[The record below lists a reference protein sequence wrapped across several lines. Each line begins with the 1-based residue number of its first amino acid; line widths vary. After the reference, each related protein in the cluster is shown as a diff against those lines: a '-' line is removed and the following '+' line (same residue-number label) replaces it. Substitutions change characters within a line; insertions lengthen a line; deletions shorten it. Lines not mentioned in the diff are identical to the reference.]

1 MLKKTKL
8 IGLFSLTACLV
19 SAGIVAPALSQ
30 SQEYP
35 TQIQTDSSV
44 TWELKSCAK
53 KTNNVVSC
61 NFSMSSSQDLQYTL
75 GVLGV
80 TGLNKIVDPDGNEY
94 SASKTQVGKRIA
106 GSGIQLTFQMAK
118 NANYATTIDYAEV
131 PVSVSQI
138 ILLEIGTGPR
148 SVKFRN
154 VPIINPDG
162 SFTVI
167 PNLPNSDNSPGQ
179 PQSPN
184 NSNNRGRLCLPIIG
198 CVIK

>member
-1 MLKKTKL
+1 MTGLDRVNFCIFFFVKKN
-8 IGLFSLTACLV
+8 
-19 SAGIVAPALSQ
+19 
-30 SQEYP
+30 
-35 TQIQTDSSV
+35 D
-44 TWELKSCAK
+44 
-53 KTNNVVSC
+53 
-61 NFSMSSSQDLQYTL
+61 SQDLQYAL
-75 GVLGV
+75 GVNRV
-80 TGLNKIVDPDGNEY
+80 NKIVDPGGNEY
-94 SASKTQVGKRIA
+94 SASKTQVGNRIA

-138 ILLEIGTGPR
+138 TLLEIDTG
-148 SVKFRN
+148 SSQVKFRN

-167 PNLPNSDNSPGQ
+167 PNLPNSDNSPGE